1 MEVFMRSESFTQEQI
16 EILRQ
21 NPYTEWISEKR
32 IHFTMEFKLFALKE
46 IQNGLTSIKIFKKA
60 GYDPAILNKQRM
72 YSAIKNIKREAA
84 SPEGLKPP
92 RGTKRAEQFAKEEL
106 SKKKN
111 STAIK
116 ELQERIVYLEQE
128 IEFLKKISLLDLNL
142 KDYD

>member
-1 MEVFMRSESFTQEQI
+1 M
-16 EILRQ
+16 EILKQ

-32 IHFTMEFKLFALKE
+32 IHFTMEFKLFALKQ
-46 IQNGLTSIKIFKKA
+46 IQEGMTSVKIFEKA
-60 GYDPAILNKQRM
+60 GYDQSVLNKQRM

-106 SKKKN
+106 SKKRN

-128 IEFLKKISLLDLNL
+128 IEFLKKISLLDMEAN
-142 KDYD
+142 DFD